1 MRFRGS
7 RSRFRIVAAPL
18 YTNRKKHA
26 ARLFYVLET
35 ISDFL
40 VSVFRAR
47 GVHGSSKTTSTFLP
61 RRSHTLTRAPNTFST
76 FRAHGAT
83 FSLQRT
89 HGRWSLILHNCIFYC
104 PYKLASHIGH
114 FICKLPKNNVA
125 NVRAILEGAEPPIA
139 SPSASVMAAL
149 FLVCRRHGHDR
160 YFFRHIRTLPP
171 PFAHILYR
179 YLVFFLRFFLH
190 R

>member
-1 MRFRGS
+1 M
-7 RSRFRIVAAPL
+7 
-18 YTNRKKHA
+18 
-26 ARLFYVLET
+26 LET

-40 VSVFRAR
+40 FSVFRAR

-61 RRSHTLTRAPNTFST
+61 RRSHTLTRASRTFST
-76 FRAHGAT
+76 FRAHRAT

-89 HGRWSLILHNCIFYC
+89 HGRWSLILHNCIFYS

-149 FLVCRRHGHDR
+149 FLVCRRRGHHR
-160 YFFRHIRTLPP
+160 HFFRHIRKRPARRLSPIFYIAIS
-171 PFAHILYR
+171 PFFYVLFYIDSSRAYMYR
-179 YLVFFLRFFLH
+179 
-190 R
+190 